1 MRKIL
6 APAALLTCVG
16 AAPLER
22 PPDWGLSENRRSDV
36 LRGPPSDVACRDRIE
51 TVRAERGL
59 PMLDRQPAST
69 EDPLLIAAVD
79 RRIDGCSV
87 LVMRHD
93 TSDVRPVPKPD
104 GRTTLRPLR

>member
-1 MRKIL
+1 MRGFRVEL
-6 APAALLTCVG
+6 GEVESALLLHPGVREAVVM
-16 AAPLER
+16 AA
-22 PPDWGLSENRRSDV
+22 
-36 LRGPPSDVACRDRIE
+36 
-51 TVRAERGL
+51 AERGL
-59 PMLDRQPAST
+59 PMLDRQPASA

-93 TSDVRPVPKPD
+93 TSDIRPVPKPD